1 MSIAVPLRAV
11 ERLIS
16 FGGICGVI
24 GVVCDLMEPVGS
36 YTLWAL
42 IAGALILLAGLV
54 LATFRSWRDQVAQAI
69 SAFGVLL
76 VGISVGF
83 MALAPEGDRGVLAT
97 EIAWVGN
104 AQSELLG
111 LKEVALAIAEDTS
124 QIADNTSEIADTN
137 TQIAATS
144 EQIAETNSQIADTN
158 TQIAASSSQIA
169 TDAELVRHLSFSM
182 DGFLTA
188 LESQDK
194 INIRAYCDRGYRI
207 YHTAFLFRPDRQY
220 RNRDDSNYDLLV
232 ELDCFDKAQLC
243 DSSNWRGLTSLDP
256 RRVAEQCGVPGVQA
270 MAQNEAADRQWQI
283 DRVKRQQECEAK
295 LIADFGER
303 GRSLASSC
311 RPAF

>member
-1 MSIAVPLRAV
+1 MSIAVPLRSV

-42 IAGALILLAGLV
+42 IAGALVLLAGLV

-69 SAFGVLL
+69 SAFGILL

-97 EIAWVGN
+97 EIAWVGD

-124 QIADNTSEIADTN
+124 QIAANTSQIAGTN
-137 TQIAATS
+137 SQIAATS
-144 EQIAETNSQIADTN
+144 EQIADTNSQIAT
-158 TQIAASSSQIA
+158 TSSQIA

-182 DGFLTA
+182 EGFLTA
-188 LESQDK
+188 LGSQDR

-207 YHTAFLFRPDRQY
+207 YQTGYLFRARRGEPNFSDG
-220 RNRDDSNYDLLV
+220 NYAQLA
-232 ELDCFDKAQLC
+232 ELDCFDREQIC
-243 DSSNWRGLTSLDP
+243 DTTDWWGLQKSLDP
-256 RRVAEQCGVPGVQA
+256 RRVAEQCGAAGVQRL
-270 MAQNEAADRQWQI
+270 AQYEVDDRQRDI
-283 DRVKRQQECEAK
+283 DDARRREECEAEVK
-295 LIADFGER
+295 SDPMSEIWPN
-303 GRSLASSC
+303 LASLRC
-311 RPAF
+311 

>member
-1 MSIAVPLRAV
+1 MSIAVPLRGV

-24 GVVCDLMEPVGS
+24 GVVCDLMEPVGN

-54 LATFRSWRDQVAQAI
+54 LATFRSWRDQVVQAI
-69 SAFGVLL
+69 SAFGGLL
-76 VGISVGF
+76 VAISIGF
-83 MALAPEGDRGVLAT
+83 MAMAPEGDRGVLAT
-97 EIAWVGN
+97 EIAWVGS

-124 QIADNTSEIADTN
+124 QIADNTSQIVDTN

-144 EQIAETNSQIADTN
+144 EQIAESNSQIADTN
-158 TQIAASSSQIA
+158 SQIATASSQIA

-188 LESQDK
+188 LESKDQ
-194 INIRAYCDRGYRI
+194 INIRAYCERGYRI
-207 YHTAFLFRPDRQY
+207 YHTAFLFRPDRNY

-232 ELDCFDKAQLC
+232 EMNCFDTERIC
-243 DSSNWRGLTSLDP
+243 DTTDWWGLQKSLDP
-256 RRVAEQCGVPGVQA
+256 RRVAEQCGPAGVQRL
-270 MAQNEAADRQWQI
+270 AQYEADDRQRAI
-283 DRVKRQQECEAK
+283 DAARQQEECEAEVK
-295 LIADFGER
+295 ADPTYELWP
-303 GRSLASSC
+303 SLMMARC
-311 RPAF
+311 